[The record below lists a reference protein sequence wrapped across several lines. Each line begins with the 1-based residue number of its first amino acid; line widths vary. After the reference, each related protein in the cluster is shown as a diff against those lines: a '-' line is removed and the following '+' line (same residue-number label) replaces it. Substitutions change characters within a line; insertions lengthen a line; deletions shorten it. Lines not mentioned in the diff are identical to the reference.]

1 LMIWDGCSVS
11 DPSTSGEALG
21 VYVHVCARASVCIH
35 LAKGMCNEI
44 VCGRVTNPV
53 HGLIATKKTR
63 VRGSGM
69 TGVV

>member
-1 LMIWDGCSVS
+1 MIWDGCSVS

-35 LAKGMCNEI
+35 LAEGMCNEI

-53 HGLIATKKTR
+53 HGLIAIKKR
-63 VRGSGM
+63 A
-69 TGVV
+69 